1 MLDVEI
7 SNHRLRNRTA
17 MPRVLIADKL
27 EPAGV
32 ELLRDAGIEVETRLG
47 LKGEDLARA
56 LREFDACIVRSQP
69 RVTAECLENPGRLRA
84 IARAGVGVDNIDV
97 PAATRRGVVVMN
109 TPGGNSVSA
118 AEHTIA
124 LLLALARRVP
134 AADAVV
140 KAGGWDRNKFVGT
153 QAAGKTLG
161 VIGLGRIGREVARR
175 AKGLDMDVIALDPFV
190 TAAKAAELGY
200 EVAASLDELLPRVDF
215 LTVHV
220 PLSDETRS
228 LIGAR
233 ELALMKK
240 SARVLNVARGGIIDE
255 PALADALA
263 SGTIAGAGVDVFTAE
278 PIAPDNP
285 LLKAPNVVLTPHLGA
300 STVEA
305 QETVAVEAA
314 QLVAD
319 FLLKGQVANAVNMA
333 AVNPAELAEVRPF
346 VDLARRLGL
355 LHAQLAHGAIRKA
368 TLVYKGDLA
377 GKKTRLLTAAF
388 TAGLLEYRLS
398 AGVNLVNAE
407 LLARERGIEIAES
420 TSPRKGDF
428 ASLLHTEVETEQGT
442 AVAAGTLFGDRHV
455 RLVQLGP
462 YRMEG
467 YLDGVLLV
475 FTHRDVPGMI
485 GFIGTIFGTHQ
496 VNIAQMTVGRQTQGG
511 EAIGILNLDSPPPEA
526 AVNAVKAHPQI
537 ANVTVVKLPP
547 AGELPGWLG

>member
-1 MLDVEI
+1 
-7 SNHRLRNRTA
+7 

-27 EPAGV
+27 ESAGV

-47 LKGEDLARA
+47 LKGDELAA
-56 LREFDACIVRSQP
+56 VLREFDACIVRSQP
-69 RVTAECLENPGRLRA
+69 KITAECLENPGRLRA

-134 AADAVV
+134 VADATI

-190 TAAKAAELGY
+190 TAAKAVELGY
-200 EVAASLDELLPRVDF
+200 EVAGSLDELLPKVDF
-215 LTVHV
+215 LTIHV
-220 PLSDETRS
+220 PLSDETKS

-233 ELALMKK
+233 ELGLMKK
-240 SARVLNVARGGIIDE
+240 SARVLNVARGGIVDE
-255 PALADALA
+255 RALADALVA
-263 SGTIAGAGVDVFTAE
+263 GTIAGAGVDVFSAE
-278 PIAPDNP
+278 PITPDNP

-305 QETVAVEAA
+305 QENVAVEAA
-314 QLVAD
+314 QLIAD
-319 FLLKGQVANAVNMA
+319 FLLKGQIANAVNMA
-333 AVNPAELAEVRPF
+333 AVNPAELAEVRPY

-368 TLVYKGDLA
+368 TLIYKGDLA
-377 GKKTRLLTAAF
+377 GKKTRLLSAAF

-398 AGVNLVNAE
+398 GGVNLVNAE
-407 LLARERGIEIAES
+407 MLARERGIEIAES
-420 TSPRKGDF
+420 SNPKKGDF
-428 ASLLHTEVETEQGT
+428 ATLLHAEVETEQGT
-442 AVAAGTLFGDRHV
+442 AIAAGTLFGDQYV

-511 EAIGILNLDSPPPEA
+511 EAVGILNLDSPPPEA

-537 ANVTVVKLPP
+537 SNVTVVKLPP